1 MLILLAA
8 LTIINQTDK
17 VTVEYLYFSSP
28 YCHACKI
35 QTPIVEELNKNG
47 YDFKIKEGGD
57 YTSRYNVLSYPTFI
71 VVITEKGKEIV
82 VVKLQNRLWAKGDLK
97 NLVRAVN
104 LIIRL
109 S

>member
-1 MLILLAA
+1 MIILLAA
-8 LTIINQTDK
+8 LTVISQTDK
-17 VTVEYLYFSSP
+17 ITVDYLYFTSP

-35 QTPIVEELNKNG
+35 QTPIIKELNKEG

-57 YTSRYNVLSYPTFI
+57 YTGRYNVLSYPTLI
-71 VVITEKGKEIV
+71 IVIKERDKEVVI
-82 VVKLQNRLWAKGDLK
+82 VKMQNRLWTKNDLK
-97 NLVRAVN
+97 NMVRAVN